1 LLLGMG
7 VAGVALAAGCGDD
20 GGSSSGSSGSGLASA
35 SGPASSGAATGGP
48 ATRASGKGAPA
59 TPTDPGTIEPLPTG
73 GPPVGALLSTKE
85 VPVGGGVLV
94 GDQLII
100 VQPKAGTFKAF
111 DARCPHQGFTV
122 QAPFAGSKVMEC
134 PGHNSQFRVADGS
147 LARGPAT
154 RGLSAVS
161 IKVMDGYIVQV

>member
-1 LLLGMG
+1 VLLGLG
-7 VAGVALAAGCGDD
+7 LTSIVAVTGCGSDNAD
-20 GGSSSGSSGSGLASA
+20 TAGSGQPKPGASTA
-35 SGPASSGAATGGP
+35 RPPAV
-48 ATRASGKGAPA
+48 
-59 TPTDPGTIEPLPTG
+59 PTDAGTIEPLPTG

-94 GDQLII
+94 NDQLVI

-111 DARCPHQGFTV
+111 DARCPHQGFIV
-122 QAPFAGSKVMEC
+122 QAPRSGSSVMEC
-134 PGHNSQFRVADGS
+134 PGHNSQFKVADGS

-161 IKVMDGYIVQV
+161 VKVVDGYIVEA

>member
-1 LLLGMG
+1 LLLGLGVTG
-7 VAGVALAAGCGDD
+7 VAAVTGCG
-20 GGSSSGSSGSGLASA
+20 GGD
-35 SGPASSGAATGGP
+35 ASSDSPTEP
-48 ATRASGKGAPA
+48 ATKTASPPA
-59 TPTDPGTIEPLPTG
+59 VPTDAGTIEPLPTG

-94 GDQLII
+94 NDQLII

-122 QAPFAGSKVMEC
+122 QAPRSGSSVMEC
-134 PGHNSQFRVADGS
+134 PGHNSQFKVADGS

-161 IKVMDGYIVQV
+161 VKVVDGYIVEA